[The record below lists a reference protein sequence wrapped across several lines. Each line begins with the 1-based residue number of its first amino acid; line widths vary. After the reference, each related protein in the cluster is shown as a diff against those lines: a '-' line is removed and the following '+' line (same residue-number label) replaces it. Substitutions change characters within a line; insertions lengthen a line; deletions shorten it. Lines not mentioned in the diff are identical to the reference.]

1 MNKSLGNS
9 HISSGK
15 RIIKWRS
22 SNQSALFFSPF
33 FFINRIKRIVIS
45 GSGFLF
51 TCNQFLRPT
60 NSIKG
65 INGSR
70 ELLLGLLTVRGR
82 TITYRL
88 YVASIAVQLNH
99 KVSPSHTLFFYMT
112 GQKPQSVK
120 SSFNFNFSV
129 SSIFRVCIAPPPTHY
144 TRANSTFVEW
154 HTAIRLHKHMD
165 ATAADS
171 SSLWHSIL
179 FWKSK

>member
-129 SSIFRVCIAPPPTHY
+129 SSIFRVCIAPPTHY